1 VGGEYRGEP
10 QVYEG
15 RFKGDHGY
23 LGYGETLSS
32 WVSKLRLMETMV
44 QELEVSASSRD
55 TLAVPVSEQ
64 WYIGSTCVR
73 HKTWGAVTRLK
84 RASL

>member
-1 VGGEYRGEP
+1 M
-10 QVYEG
+10 
-15 RFKGDHGY
+15 
-23 LGYGETLSS
+23 
-32 WVSKLRLMETMV
+32 SKLRLMETMV